1 MDEEYLRMRLM
12 GVKRLLVL
20 GVGNEFEGDDGVGIV
35 LARRLKKRWR
45 SSRRFR
51 AIDAG
56 LTPENSIAAIRRF
69 DPSHVLLVDA
79 TDMGLPPGSVRIIER
94 EMISGLTISTH
105 SLSLS
110 LIAEYLEKE
119 MGTNVTVV
127 GIQPLNVGSGQ
138 RISEPVA
145 QSLNSLENVLSSVS
159 ERRA

>member
-1 MDEEYLRMRLM
+1 
-12 GVKRLLVL
+12 
-20 GVGNEFEGDDGVGIV
+20 
-35 LARRLKKRWR
+35 
-45 SSRRFR
+45 
-51 AIDAG
+51 
-56 LTPENSIAAIRRF
+56 
-69 DPSHVLLVDA
+69 
-79 TDMGLPPGSVRIIER
+79 MGLPPGSVRIIER